1 MKNLMTTL
9 SKTPPGKTLE
19 KEVPVLTPPVVAG
32 GAILVLEILALI
44 EAPADPGLTSPLILA
59 LLVTAGLE
67 YMVWKGCH
75 ELHRLRIKAD
85 GDALTGL
92 LNRDAFMAR
101 MELDLSGSN
110 GTVALMFL
118 DINKF
123 KFINDTLGHQAGDEL
138 LVQAAHRLQMAM
150 TNRCTLA
157 RLGGDEFGICI
168 TKATDLDIEYIARAI
183 SELFYKPFELT
194 SGSVEVGAAVGIA
207 TYPVQATSLKDL
219 TRYADLAMYEAKRTA
234 QPYVF
239 FVNSLVHNSEEE
251 LYIGSI
257 LRTALERNHMVVEY
271 QPKLDLGTKK
281 VVGAEALVRWDHP
294 ILGRVMP
301 DRFIPIAEQQ
311 GLINPITE
319 WVLMTALRDLTIA
332 RAQGLPLET
341 ISVNISPFYVVNGN
355 LLITISKTLTAAA
368 VDPSALIIE
377 VTETSIQHRTEALIK
392 VLVCLEVLGIG
403 ISIDDFGTGQSSLLY
418 LKYLPTT
425 EIKIDRSFVR
435 NICNNRQDHAI
446 VRSLIMLA
454 HDIGCEVCAEG
465 VETEEV
471 KDALVELGCDT
482 IQGWLVAKAMPMRE
496 LVKAFGEGGENE

>member
-1 MKNLMTTL
+1 MNSSL
-9 SKTPPGKTLE
+9 LE
-19 KEVPVLTPPVVAG
+19 KEAHLTLPVVTCGAALG
-32 GAILVLEILALI
+32 MELLAFIGAPKEPAIMTSLGVAIL
-44 EAPADPGLTSPLILA
+44 LTA
-59 LLVTAGLE
+59 TLE
-67 YMVWKGCH
+67 YLVYKGCH
-75 ELHRLRIKAD
+75 ELRRLKVKAEV
-85 GDALTGL
+85 DALTGL
-92 LNRDAFMAR
+92 LNRDAFMSH
-101 MELDLSGSN
+101 MEHELAKEG

-118 DINKF
+118 DVNKF

-138 LVQAAHRLQMAM
+138 LALAATRLKSAM
-150 TNRCTLA
+150 TTRCTLA
-157 RLGGDEFGICI
+157 RLGGDEFGVCI
-168 TKATDLDIEYIARAI
+168 TKATDLDIEYVARTI
-183 SELFYKPFELT
+183 SELFYAPFELST
-194 SGSVEVGAAVGIA
+194 GSVEVWAAVGIA
-207 TYPVQATSLKDL
+207 TYPVQASSLKDL

-251 LYIGSI
+251 LYIGSL
-257 LRTALERNHMVVEY
+257 LRTALERNQMVVEY
-271 QPKLDLGTKK
+271 QPKWDLKTKK

-301 DRFIPIAEQQ
+301 DRFVPLAEQQ

-319 WVLMTALRDLTIA
+319 WVLATALRDLTIA
-332 RAQGLPLET
+332 RNAGLALQT
-341 ISVNISPFYVVNGN
+341 ISVNISPFSVVNGN

-368 VDPSALIIE
+368 VDPASLTIE

-446 VRSLIMLA
+446 VRSLITLA
-454 HDIGCEVCAEG
+454 HDIGCSGCAEG
-465 VETEEV
+465 VETEDV
-471 KDALVELGCDT
+471 RDALLELGCDV
-482 IQGWLVAKAMPMRE
+482 IQGWLVSKAVPMRD
-496 LVKAFGEGGENE
+496 LVKNFGEESSNEQ